1 MPSADPTRKTEENIM
16 GRKRRRSRGDDG
28 GRVSRR
34 AVLGLLVIGAGGAAG
49 VQSTGAFSSIAGD
62 REFSVATADD
72 ENALL
77 GIEPAD
83 PTGDSGGTV
92 RLFTVTNRFDE
103 TLVLNR
109 VGVRSSGSLGIGRSD
124 LDIAQ
129 RTLGPGEATDI
140 AAELSCS
147 SDTTDDVEIGI
158 RAATS
163 DSGASVEL
171 ARSTSVTCEAAA
183 SCLTGPEVELGS
195 ETVPCIDVGLRG
207 GGEVE
212 IEAEGSTVDGDTAVT
227 LGGGGEVSIGLA
239 GSRIRG
245 DLRIEIRG
253 SGSVELSLEGSGI
266 DGAVRIDTPGG
277 AEVEVE
283 MEDSEI
289 GDDTEITTGGGSDV
303 SVEMEGS
310 AIRGDLA
317 VDARGGSE
325 VEVETED
332 STIEGTRP

>member
-1 MPSADPTRKTEENIM
+1 M
-16 GRKRRRSRGDDG
+16 GRKRERSRGDTDG
-28 GRVSRR
+28 GVSRR
-34 AVLGLLVIGAGGAAG
+34 AVLGVLVVGAGGAAG
-49 VQSTGAFSSIAGD
+49 VQSTGAFSSVTGS
-62 REFSVATADD
+62 REFSVGTAAD

-83 PTGDSGGTV
+83 PTGDAGETV

-103 TLVLNR
+103 TLVLDR

-124 LDIAQ
+124 LDVDQ
-129 RTLGPGEATDI
+129 RTLQPGEATDI

-163 DSGASVEL
+163 DRDASVEL
-171 ARSTSVTCEAAA
+171 ARSTSVTCAAAA
-183 SCLTGPEVELGS
+183 SCLTGSEIELEG
-195 ETVPCIDVGLRG
+195 ETVPCIDVDLQG

-212 IEAEGSTVDGDTAVT
+212 IEAEGSTVDGDAAVA
-227 LGGGGEVSIGLA
+227 LGGEGEASVGLD

-253 SGSVELSLEGSGI
+253 GGSVDLSLADSDI
-266 DGAVRIDTPGG
+266 DGGVSVNLGGG
-277 AEVEVE
+277 AEVELS

-289 GDDTEITTGGGSDV
+289 GADTEITAGGGSDV

-317 VDARGGSE
+317 VDARGDSE

-332 STIEGTRP
+332 SVIEGDRP

>member
-1 MPSADPTRKTEENIM
+1 M
-16 GRKRRRSRGDDG
+16 
-28 GRVSRR
+28 SRR
-34 AVLGLLVIGAGGAAG
+34 AVLGLLVVGAGGAAG
-49 VQSTGAFSSIAGD
+49 VQGTGAFSSIAGD
-62 REFSVATADD
+62 REFSVATAAD

-92 RLFTVTNRFDE
+92 RLFTLTNRFDE
-103 TLVLNR
+103 TLVLDR

-124 LDIAQ
+124 LDIGQ

-163 DSGASVEL
+163 DRDASVEL

-183 SCLTGPEVELGS
+183 SCLTGPEIGLES

-207 GGEVE
+207 GGDVA
-212 IEAEGSTVDGDTAVT
+212 IEAEGSTVDGDATVT
-227 LGGGGEVSIGLA
+227 LGGGGEVSVELE

-253 SGSVELSLEGSGI
+253 GVSVDLSLENSQI
-266 DGAVRIDTPGG
+266 DGAVRIETPGG
-277 AEVEVE
+277 AEVALSMEGSEIGGGVSMTLGGGGEVALS
-283 MEDSEI
+283 MENSEI
-289 GDDTEITTGGGSDV
+289 GDDTEITTGGGSEV
-303 SVEMEGS
+303 GVEMEGS
-310 AIRGDLA
+310 AIRGDLT

-332 STIEGTRP
+332 SVIEGDRP